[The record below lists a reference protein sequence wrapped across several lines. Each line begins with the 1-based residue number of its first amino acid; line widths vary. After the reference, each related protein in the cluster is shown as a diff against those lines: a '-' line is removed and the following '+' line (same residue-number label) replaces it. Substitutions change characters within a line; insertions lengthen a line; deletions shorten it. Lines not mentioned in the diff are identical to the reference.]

1 MQLLPNLEALARQFD
16 APNVNAIVLMGSYAR
31 GDPGPF
37 SDIDL
42 VRFTDKRK
50 KLSPKPKDGSYLIDG
65 YLVVVSSVNLAQVEE
80 WFLRPEVAVNVISGL
95 QSARCL
101 IDRHGTFAT
110 IQARAQAFK
119 WDAAM
124 QEKANAWASQMMVGL
139 IEEVHKG
146 LEGLRSSD
154 IGRLLNARFGCSW
167 LLSRVMCVHC
177 GVLLS
182 GDNAF
187 YQEVMD
193 AVGTDSEWARLRRAA
208 FGIQEEDGKRP
219 PSLREQVVAGLRLYM
234 VTAKLLEEVL
244 LPGDEPLVMQTVDL
258 IRTTLGRPVP
268 DKQWLLS

>member
-1 MQLLPNLEALARQFD
+1 MQLSPNFEALARQFD
-16 APNVNAIVLMGSYAR
+16 GPNVNAIALMGSYAR

-42 VRFTDKRK
+42 IRFTDKDEHEK
-50 KLSPKPKDGSYLIDG
+50 SFPKDGSYLIDG
-65 YLVVVSSVNLAQVEE
+65 YLVTVSSANPTRVEE
-80 WFLRPEVAVNVISGL
+80 WFSRPEMAVNVISGL

-101 IDRHGTFAT
+101 IDRNGTFAA

-124 QEKANAWASQMMVGL
+124 QEKADVWASQMMVGL

-154 IGRLLNARFGCSW
+154 TGRLLNARFGCSW
-167 LLSRVMCVHC
+167 LLSRVMCVHW

-208 FGIQEEDGKRP
+208 FGIQEDGKRP
-219 PSLREQVVAGLRLYM
+219 PPLREQVVAGLRLYV
-234 VTAKLLEEVL
+234 VTAELLEKRFC
-244 LPGDEPLVMQTVDL
+244 Q
-258 IRTTLGRPVP
+258 RT
-268 DKQWLLS
+268 SH

>member
-1 MQLLPNLEALARQFD
+1 MQLSRSFEALAHQFE
-16 APNVNAIVLMGSYAR
+16 APNVNAIVLMGSHAR
-31 GDPGPF
+31 GDPGLF

-42 VRFTDKRK
+42 VRFTDKDEHEK
-50 KLSPKPKDGSYLIDG
+50 PFPKDGSYLING
-65 YLVVVSSVNLAQVEE
+65 YLVTVSSVNPTQVEE
-80 WFLRPEVAVNVISGL
+80 WFSRPEMAVNVISGL
-95 QSARCL
+95 QSARSL

-124 QEKANAWASQMMVGL
+124 QEKADVWASQMMVGL

-187 YQEVMD
+187 YQEVMS

-208 FGIQEEDGKRP
+208 FGIQEDGKRP
-219 PSLREQVVAGLRLYM
+219 PSLREQVVAGLRLYV
-234 VTAKLLEEVL
+234 VTAELLGKAL
-244 LPGDEPLVMQTVDL
+244 LPADELLVMQTVDL
-258 IRTTLGRPVP
+258 IRTTLGQPMP
-268 DKQWLLS
+268 DKQWLFS